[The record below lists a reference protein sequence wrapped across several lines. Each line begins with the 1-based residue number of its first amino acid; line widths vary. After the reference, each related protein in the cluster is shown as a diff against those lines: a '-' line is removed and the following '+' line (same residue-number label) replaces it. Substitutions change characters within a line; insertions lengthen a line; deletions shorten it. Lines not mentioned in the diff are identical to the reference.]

1 VELETE
7 MAQQGEGEIALRTSQ
22 RDATADVLA
31 EHDALAET
39 ICARLRDGSLPP
51 DEAYWW
57 TRILVEGA
65 IACLSDLTGARSN
78 GCVCEDCDCDCSRRT
93 AQAA

>member
-1 VELETE
+1 MVRQEESD
-7 MAQQGEGEIALRTSQ
+7 IATTTGL
-22 RDATADVLA
+22 RDAMADVHR
-31 EHDALAET
+31 EHDALAER

-65 IACLSDLTGARSN
+65 IARLSDLTGVRAATH
-78 GCVCEDCDCDCSRRT
+78 GCHDCGCSRRV

>member
-1 VELETE
+1 
-7 MAQQGEGEIALRTSQ
+7 M
-22 RDATADVLA
+22 ADVLS

-65 IACLSDLTGARSN
+65 IARLSDLSSVRSFSR
-78 GCVCEDCDCDCSRRT
+78 GCQDCDCECSRRT